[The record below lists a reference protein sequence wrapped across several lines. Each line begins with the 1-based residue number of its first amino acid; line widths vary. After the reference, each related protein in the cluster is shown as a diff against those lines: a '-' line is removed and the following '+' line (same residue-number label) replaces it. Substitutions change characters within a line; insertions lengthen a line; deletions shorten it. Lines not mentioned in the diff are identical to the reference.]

1 MNETSA
7 SMSPLK
13 TGLSLVWFTFWTG
26 APIKLG
32 LCLVMMAMGVHPWEM
47 PGVAFLLLLSIP
59 IDMWATGVVS
69 RTLFLEK
76 FRRTPPDGLG
86 MTLWWQVALVNVV
99 LLPIIYY
106 VQTTVTG
113 VAKSVAQSIMETDLM
128 KNVPVAER
136 IGIELT
142 TWGSVATIVLL
153 VLVVIW
159 LSIVGRLVL
168 RQVSSAAPSNE
179 SYQKLITRWDL
190 MRVPADQTLMLAAI
204 TGAGVL
210 LTFVFWGTMP
220 VTTPHPNKDWA
231 KPEEK
236 ALPAIKPL
244 ESLNKD
250 EKALAQLDAQI
261 AALEARQAEIE
272 ANKKKAPAKT
282 PAPKTAPAPAATKP
296 GKP

>member
-1 MNETSA
+1 MNETAS

-13 TGLSLVWFTFWTG
+13 TGLSVVWYTFWTG

-32 LCLVMMAMGVHPWEM
+32 FCLLMMAMGVHPWEM

-59 IDMWATGVVS
+59 IDIWATGVVS

-86 MTLWWQVALVNVV
+86 LTLWFQVTLVNAV
-99 LLPIIYY
+99 LLPAIYY

-113 VAKSVAQSIMETDLM
+113 VAKSVAQSIMETELM
-128 KNVPVAER
+128 KSVPVAER

-142 TWGSVATIVLL
+142 TWGSVATIVLM

-159 LSIVGRLVL
+159 LSIVGRVVL
-168 RQVSSAAPSNE
+168 RHVSSATPSNA
-179 SYQKLITRWDL
+179 SYQSLIAQWDL
-190 MRVPADQTLMLAAI
+190 MRIPADQTLMLTAT

-210 LTFVFWGTMP
+210 LICVFWATMP

-231 KPEEK
+231 APEVK
-236 ALPAIKPL
+236 ARPAVKPL
-244 ESLNKD
+244 DSLNKD
-250 EKALAQLDAQI
+250 EKALAQLDTQI
-261 AALEARQAEIE
+261 TALETRQAEIE
-272 ANKKKAPAKT
+272 ANKKKTPAKT
-282 PAPKTAPAPAATKP
+282 PAPKAASAPAAGKS